1 MVGLSVNNTVEGSG
15 HGRL

>member
-15 HGRL
+15 HR